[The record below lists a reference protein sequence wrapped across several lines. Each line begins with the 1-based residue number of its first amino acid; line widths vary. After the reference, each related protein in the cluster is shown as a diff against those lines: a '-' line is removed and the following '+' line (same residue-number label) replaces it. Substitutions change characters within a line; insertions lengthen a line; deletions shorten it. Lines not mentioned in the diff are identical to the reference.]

1 MSYTKNIYKKINK
14 CRISDD
20 KKLISV
26 AKFPDMGLT
35 GTFPKSKKEK
45 IIKTPFEVVF
55 SKKSKLLQLRHN
67 YNPKILYG
75 KNYGYR
81 SGLNP
86 TMIKHLNDK
95 KNYLS
100 KKFKIHKLDLILD
113 IGSNDGTF
121 LNFFNNNNRCYGIDP
136 SIVKLKKFY
145 KKNTNLYSST
155 FEKAFKKISNKK
167 FKLITAVAMFYDLE
181 NPIQFVKNIKS
192 ILKEDGILHI
202 EVAYLPEIIKTFSY
216 DTFCQEHYEYYSLT
230 SLSYIFEKSN
240 MRIINFGTN
249 DINGGSIW
257 IDVSH
262 KNTRQK
268 IEEKKILSQLN
279 YEKQK
284 KINNLKTYKTFFNNV
299 FKHANKIN
307 YIINKLNKQNL
318 KISGLGAST
327 KGNVLL
333 QLANIDSAKLDRIYD
348 VNKEKFGKFTPISK
362 IPIVNEKKIDKFN
375 QDYILIL
382 IWHFKNYV
390 IDKIKKQNKKIKLI
404 IPFPKI
410 KIN

>member
-145 KKNTNLYSST
+145 KKILI
-155 FEKAFKKISNKK
+155 FIHQHLRKPLKK
-167 FKLITAVAMFYDLE
+167 FLIR
-181 NPIQFVKNIKS
+181 N
-192 ILKEDGILHI
+192 
-202 EVAYLPEIIKTFSY
+202 
-216 DTFCQEHYEYYSLT
+216 
-230 SLSYIFEKSN
+230 LS
-240 MRIINFGTN
+240 
-249 DINGGSIW
+249 
-257 IDVSH
+257 
-262 KNTRQK
+262 
-268 IEEKKILSQLN
+268 
-279 YEKQK
+279 
-284 KINNLKTYKTFFNNV
+284 
-299 FKHANKIN
+299 
-307 YIINKLNKQNL
+307 
-318 KISGLGAST
+318 
-327 KGNVLL
+327 
-333 QLANIDSAKLDRIYD
+333 
-348 VNKEKFGKFTPISK
+348 
-362 IPIVNEKKIDKFN
+362 
-375 QDYILIL
+375 
-382 IWHFKNYV
+382 
-390 IDKIKKQNKKIKLI
+390 
-404 IPFPKI
+404 
-410 KIN
+410 

>member
-100 KKFKIHKLDLILD
+100 KKFKIRKLDLILD

-155 FEKAFKKISNKK
+155 FEKTFKKISNKK
-167 FKLITAVAMFYDLE
+167 FKLICAVAMFYDLE
-181 NPIQFVKNIKS
+181 KPMQFVKNIKS
-192 ILKEDGILHI
+192 ILKEDGIFHI

-240 MRIINFGTN
+240 MKIINFGIN
-249 DINGGSIW
+249 DVNGGSIW

-268 IEEKKILSQLN
+268 IEEKKIQSQLK
-279 YEKQK
+279 YEKRK
-284 KINNLKTYKTFFNNV
+284 KINDLKTYKTFFKNV
-299 FKHANKIN
+299 FKHANKIS

-333 QLANIDSAKLDRIYD
+333 QLANINSAKLDRIYD

-362 IPIVNEKKIDKFN
+362 IPIVNEKKINNFN
-375 QDYILIL
+375 QDYIIIL

-410 KIN
+410 KII